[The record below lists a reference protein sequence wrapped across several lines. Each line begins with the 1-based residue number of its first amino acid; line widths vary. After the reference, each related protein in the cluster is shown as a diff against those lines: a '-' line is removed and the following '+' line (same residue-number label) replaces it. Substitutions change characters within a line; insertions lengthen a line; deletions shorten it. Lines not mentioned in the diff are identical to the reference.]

1 MTSPDPSDH
10 PSGDRRFKLLDAAMK
25 KHRYRADALLEVLH
39 AAQGLFG
46 HLEVDLLYYIAHH
59 LKQPLSRVYGVATFY
74 HFFTFTPKA
83 THSCV
88 VCLGT
93 ACYVKGGAL
102 VQSALEQELGI
113 KAGETRADGQAS
125 LQIARCLGTC
135 GLAPLAI
142 FDSTVAGNVTA
153 ERARDHVKGWV
164 TDGTR

>member
-1 MTSPDPSDH
+1 
-10 PSGDRRFKLLDAAMK
+10 
-25 KHRYRADALLEVLH
+25 
-39 AAQGLFG
+39 
-46 HLEVDLLYYIAHH
+46 
-59 LKQPLSRVYGVATFY
+59 
-74 HFFTFTPKA
+74 
-83 THSCV
+83 
-88 VCLGT
+88 
-93 ACYVKGGAL
+93 

>member
-1 MTSPDPSDH
+1 MATTTEH

-25 KHRYRADALLEVLH
+25 KHHHRADALLEVLH
-39 AAQGLFG
+39 TAQEVFG
-46 HLEVDLLYYIAHH
+46 HLDLDLLYYVAHH

-83 THSCV
+83 AHSCV

-93 ACYVKGGAL
+93 ACYVKGAAGVLA
-102 VQSALEQELGI
+102 ALEQELDI
-113 KAGETRADGQAS
+113 QAGQTRADGKAS

-135 GLAPLAI
+135 GNAPLAV

-153 ERARDHVKGWV
+153 QKARDQVKGWV
-164 TDGTR
+164 TDGSR